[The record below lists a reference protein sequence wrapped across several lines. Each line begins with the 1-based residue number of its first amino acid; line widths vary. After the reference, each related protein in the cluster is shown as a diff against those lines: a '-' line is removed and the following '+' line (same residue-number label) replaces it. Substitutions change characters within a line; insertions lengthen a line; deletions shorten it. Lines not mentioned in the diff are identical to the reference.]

1 MPGRTLP
8 SDSRPTARLTAQA
21 RGRLATRP
29 TPQARGRLAPPH
41 AGRFIGGLGRFP
53 RLLPL
58 SALLALLCLLPSP
71 GVSFAAGG
79 ADRPR
84 EPFAYCANPGN
95 PLARSSWG
103 DLCERDL
110 YLFLLMR
117 GEKNPDLYKPYVSE
131 KDEKKRAALRSRLVE
146 AVQDWAFTLALAS
159 QVPDTEPVTPLDQ
172 IRLRLLLHPVHR
184 MIWTD
189 RQVAPRVLVALEDV
203 LKYYNDHSSDFPSSP
218 TARVR
223 YIFLPVSADPAG
235 TISLEQRWRDA
246 RSQMDRIHN
255 QVLTQEISFEQA
267 ARKYSKA
274 SNAGDGGLTPEF
286 LKGTFF
292 PKFEEQAFGLPDG
305 NFSKVFDGPDG
316 VYLLQGQVTA
326 PPGVLPFRAVM
337 DRIHEL
343 AFAGQLALVLKEEVQ
358 NLRTS
363 RFSINRSRLVRLLNP
378 WAPVL
383 KVRGFRL
390 DTDTVWDLF
399 PDLIRPTFDTDET
412 ALVRTLLET
421 ETNELIAQDNERR
434 GWDADVRLLPAVKLA
449 KAMWKSDKRAGQL
462 IHPYLILTR
471 AQVREYVQAYPG
483 ILVKE
488 IEPAGY
494 LIRVQSPEPGEMG
507 EANWKRK
514 MDQIRGAMLN
524 LRDQYSSTTL
534 TDLAQSWPVTQ
545 ADPVTLIPKLLEEE
559 LIRGVADGSV
569 TVETWNTS
577 QPVSDLPG
585 EVRPAMEN
593 VKKSLSGWIAAGVRF
608 PPLVE
613 GKNSLGMLYVEKPD
627 YGSPA
632 QANLNQSFLYQ
643 TVAREIG
650 KKARKA
656 LRETL
661 VGPRDLQI
669 LFQ

>member
-1 MPGRTLP
+1 MPGQTLP
-8 SDSRPTARLTAQA
+8 SDSRPTARPTTPACGPLAAPPSAQA
-21 RGRLATRP
+21 RGRLA
-29 TPQARGRLAPPH
+29 APH
-41 AGRFIGGLGRFP
+41 AARFIGGLGRLP
-53 RLLPL
+53 RFFPL
-58 SALLALLCLLPSP
+58 SALLALLCLLPSAR
-71 GVSFAAGG
+71 VSFAAEGT
-79 ADRPR
+79 AKSR

-95 PLARSSWG
+95 LLARSSWG
-103 DLCERDL
+103 DLSERDL

-117 GEKNPDLYKPYVSE
+117 GEKNPDLYKPYVNE
-131 KDEKKRAALRSRLVE
+131 KDEKKRAALHSRLVE
-146 AVQDWAFTLALAS
+146 AVRDWAFTLALAS
-159 QVPDTEPVTPLDQ
+159 QVPDSEPVTGLDQ
-172 IRLRLLLHPVHR
+172 IRLRMLLHPVHR

-203 LKYYNDHSSDFPSSP
+203 LKYYNDHSRDFPSSP

-223 YIFLPVSADPAG
+223 YIFLPVSADAVG

-267 ARKYSKA
+267 ARKHSKA
-274 SNAGDGGLTPEF
+274 PNAGDGGLTPEF

-292 PKFEEQAFGLPDG
+292 SKFEEQAFGLPDG

-316 VYLLQGQVTA
+316 VYLLQGQPTA

-343 AFAGQLALVLKEEVQ
+343 AFAGQLALVLREEVL
-358 NLRTS
+358 NLRAS
-363 RFSINRSRLVRLLNP
+363 RFSINRSRLIRLLNP

-383 KVRGFRL
+383 KVRAFRL

-399 PDLIRPTFDTDET
+399 PELIRPTFETDET
-412 ALVRTLLET
+412 ALVKTLLET

-434 GWDADVRLLPAVKLA
+434 GWDADVRLLPAIKLA
-449 KAMWKSDKRAGQL
+449 RATWKSDKRSAQL

-471 AQVREYVQAYPG
+471 AQVRQYVQAYPK
-483 ILVKE
+483 VFAKE
-488 IEPAGY
+488 VEPAGY

-534 TDLAQSWPVTQ
+534 TELAQSWPVTQ
-545 ADPVTLIPKLLEEE
+545 ADPVTLIPKRLEQE

-569 TVETWNTS
+569 TVETWNTR

-593 VKKSLSGWIAAGVRF
+593 VKKSLPGWMAAGVRF

-613 GKNSLGMLYVEKPD
+613 GKNSLAILYVEKPD

-632 QANLNQSFLYQ
+632 QADLNQSFLYQ
-643 TVAREIG
+643 TVTREIG
-650 KKARKA
+650 EKARKA